1 MKLMIA
7 CFIFLTASILPAP
20 LWSEESANQFRQ
32 RPAAIKEI
40 GLTKEDIR
48 TEVLFGQEVAAR
60 IIGRSALYENPE
72 IMRYVNLV
80 GNALTVHTN
89 RPELEFH
96 FAILENDEI
105 NSYAAPG
112 GYIFITTGALRAMQ
126 DEAELAGILAHE
138 IAHVPNRDIVRF
150 LNIRAMDATPG
161 SSVPLLIGSPLNS
174 LTMTFLH
181 QWDQEHIAEQALDI
195 LFKNG
200 YKQNDEYIDDKAA
213 LQYAAFAGYDPHG
226 LVRYF
231 ERLRS
236 MKGKHT
242 GILDQTHPSY
252 EERINRLMAAIQEE
266 GLEGSAS
273 NTFPKRFTEIKK
285 LIQ

>member
-112 GYIFITTGALRAMQ
+112 GYIFITTGALLAMQ

-138 IAHVPNRDIVRF
+138 IAHIAKRDIVRY
-150 LNIRAMDATPG
+150 LDIRARESNPQTGLA
-161 SSVPLLIGSPLNS
+161 LFIGGPSQTT
-174 LTMTFLH
+174 TMIFL
-181 QWDQEHIAEQALDI
+181 QIWDQNNTVEKALDI

-200 YKQNDEYIDDKAA
+200 YKQTDEFIDDKAA
-213 LQYAAFAGYDPHG
+213 LHYAAFAGYDPHG

-242 GILDQTHPSY
+242 GILDKTHPSY
-252 EERINRLMAAIQEE
+252 KERINRLMAAIQEE